1 MLIPQPN
8 NLTIWHFFP
17 QLVFSSLITL
27 LPVQPWTGMTL
38 GSLTSSDSF
47 SKDKHMSSLRELKN
61 TYASN
66 AEDNSQGGYFWSLVV
81 SIAEFW
87 WRPSSWLE
95 DGCYLAISSHGRE
108 LWYLLIRTLIPSC
121 RPHSMTSSESDHLPK
136 APPWNECH
144 HIWGHSFNPL
154 ILGKHGCSFH
164 STGPLKFAV
173 KGDDRYYTNDYK
185 PSI

>member
-38 GSLTSSDSF
+38 GYLTSSNSF
-47 SKDKHMSSLRELKN
+47 SKDKHISSLRELKK
-61 TYASN
+61 YICFKCWRQFPRRIFL
-66 AEDNSQGGYFWSLVV
+66 EPGSQHSWVLVETLLLTWGWLLSCYILTWQRALVSSSYKDTTPIMQTPFYDLIWIWS
-81 SIAEFW
+81 
-87 WRPSSWLE
+87 P
-95 DGCYLAISSHGRE
+95 
-108 LWYLLIRTLIPSC
+108 
-121 RPHSMTSSESDHLPK
+121 PK
-136 APPWNECH
+136 GPTMKCH
-144 HIWGHSFNPL
+144 HIRGQGFKPL
-154 ILGKHGCSFH
+154 ILGEHGCSIH
-164 STGPLKFAV
+164 STGSLKFAV